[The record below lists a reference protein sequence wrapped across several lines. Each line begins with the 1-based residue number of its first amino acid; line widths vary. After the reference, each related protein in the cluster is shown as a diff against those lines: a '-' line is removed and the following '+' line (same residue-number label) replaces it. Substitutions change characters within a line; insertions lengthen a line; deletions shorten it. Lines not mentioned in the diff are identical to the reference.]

1 MNLQVPLGVLP
12 KCETQRSEM
21 IDIMSSLQR
30 YVPHLESATNTG
42 STQQKHDEVVHQLM
56 FGGDQLTAAR
66 ARGGQEAKLN
76 SDTCLGRLQG
86 LKPMAEELNYE
97 L

>member
-12 KCETQRSEM
+12 KCETERSEM
-21 IDIMSSLQR
+21 IDIMSSLQQ

-56 FGGDQLTAAR
+56 FRGDQLTAAR
-66 ARGGQEAKLN
+66 ARGTYVLGDYKVLN
-76 SDTCLGRLQG
+76 LW
-86 LKPMAEELNYE
+86 LKTGTQVLSFSLYVY
-97 L
+97 